1 MYYSGA
7 GILLVGIIDHP
18 KTKARTLPGKRSIYC
33 QLGDYKCYLF
43 PFTFELEK
51 TFDWKYPAKIC
62 DLQEM
67 LVSSSPSF
75 EMKNPQKME
84 ILNQHLLG
92 GYNFTR
98 AGLTVPRIHLK
109 SNNIEYW
116 LKFTTLVDLIWI
128 PPSCQGWQ
136 IPISWGNWELTVTWF
151 WKPQGRN
158 MESIQHYNFR
168 VILKIHGDSDF
179 PKRGCFLPSRWQK
192 H

>member
-136 IPISWGNWELTVTWF
+136 IPISWGNWNRSQRTTVWGTSHDEFFAKLGCQPWRLIGVPF
-151 WKPQGRN
+151 RN
-158 MESIQHYNFR
+158 MNKLYIY
-168 VILKIHGDSDF
+168 I
-179 PKRGCFLPSRWQK
+179 
-192 H
+192 